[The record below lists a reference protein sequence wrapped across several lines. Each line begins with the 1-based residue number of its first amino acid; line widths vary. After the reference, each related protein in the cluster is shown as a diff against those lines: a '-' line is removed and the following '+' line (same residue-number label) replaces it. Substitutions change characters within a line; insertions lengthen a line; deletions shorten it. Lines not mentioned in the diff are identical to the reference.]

1 MRAAWA
7 KGNVGLGVFID
18 LKKAFDT
25 VDHQLL
31 LAKLEH
37 YGVRGGALGLLE
49 SYLGGRSQYVVYGGY
64 ESERGQVECGVPQG
78 SVLGPLFF
86 LIYVNDMVR
95 ACRGLDLVLFADDT
109 NVFAQDRDPAE
120 LFGRVNRGLGELSV
134 WFGCNRLTLN
144 LKKTEYVYFG
154 AGRGGAMNRQGG

>member
-1 MRAAWA
+1 MAMVERVRGAWGR
-7 KGNVGLGVFID
+7 GNTALGVFID

-25 VDHQLL
+25 VDHRLL
-31 LAKLEH
+31 LAKLSH

-49 SYLGGRSQYVVYGGY
+49 SYLGGRSQYVVYGGH

-95 ACRGLDLVLFADDT
+95 ACRGLELVLFADDT
-109 NVFAQDRDPAE
+109 NIFAEDKNLE
-120 LFGRVNRGLGELSV
+120 SLFGRVNAGLEGLSR
-134 WFGCNRLTLN
+134 WF
-144 LKKTEYVYFG
+144 
-154 AGRGGAMNRQGG
+154 